1 MSISRTQV
9 RVSDARAAHSEEVD
23 RAEYELLWFTLARSL
38 FVSVRRTQYY
48 KHKQRQL
55 HAIAMNERN
64 EPPTESGLFCAVIYD
79 TPDLNRNQR
88 QSESNEAQEKAQWKY
103 DYSWMNGRRTL
114 LITASDSYGKQNS
127 FITSTKPEKHLR
139 IIDHLINY
147 YAWHQSDDYQTIER
161 FDQLS
166 CECSTQK
173 KVLKRKKGNTNLV
186 DWMAAH
192 EQRLWFYPLPCLL
205 NFYLFRNFSLQFLLL
220 LLQLLFNLYIYSLIH
235 LIAMILFIDTQ
246 TLAHWN

>member
-1 MSISRTQV
+1 MIYTRAFTFRFSTAYAVLQTQAASI
-9 RVSDARAAHSEEVD
+9 ACH
-23 RAEYELLWFTLARSL
+23 
-38 FVSVRRTQYY
+38 
-48 KHKQRQL
+48 
-55 HAIAMNERN
+55 RN
-64 EPPTESGLFCAVIYD
+64 EWKKWASNGIGFVLRGDLWHTGFESKS
-79 TPDLNRNQR
+79 TPIGVEWGTR
-88 QSESNEAQEKAQWKY
+88 KAQWKY